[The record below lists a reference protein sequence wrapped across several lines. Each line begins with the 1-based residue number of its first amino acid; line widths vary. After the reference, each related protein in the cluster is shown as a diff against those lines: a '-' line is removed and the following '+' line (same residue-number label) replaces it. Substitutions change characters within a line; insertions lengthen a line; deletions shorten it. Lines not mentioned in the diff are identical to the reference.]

1 MQQPTPVRTEDAIVG
16 KDLDPRPSVV
26 PDSTTCGIV
35 DDHRDVVVL
44 TCGVVIVTKVYTDAV
59 TVAVGHV
66 HAVYAMDT
74 LELREGVGFAL

>member
-1 MQQPTPVRTEDAIVG
+1 MQQPTPVRTEDAVVG

-44 TCGVVIVTKVYTDAV
+44 TCGVIIVAKVYTVAV
-59 TVAVGHV
+59 TITVRHV
-66 HAVYAMDT
+66 HAVDAMNT
-74 LELREGVGFAL
+74 PEFREGVGFAL